1 MRQRILLSFLI
12 FLLLVPP
19 TVGTPQTSASAQL
32 GFQASTQAPR
42 WTDSYRKEILTKA
55 RDGDAGAQ
63 FWLGAAY
70 GEGWFGNTDFPEA
83 LKWLRRSAARG
94 NPDAQVSLGQMY
106 EHGRGAKQNYK
117 LAAKWC
123 RMAAGHVPD
132 FGGAGQGR
140 NDLGLLYLEGLG
152 VSKDCVRAYMWFSL
166 ANTETNLSEARAQMT
181 PEQILKAERMVE
193 EWKSHHP
200 EH

>member
-19 TVGTPQTSASAQL
+19 TVGTPQTSASGQV
-32 GFQASTQAPR
+32 GFRATTQAPR

-106 EHGRGAKQNYK
+106 EHGRGVKQN
-117 LAAKWC
+117 W
-123 RMAAGHVPD
+123 
-132 FGGAGQGR
+132 

-166 ANTETNLSEARAQMT
+166 ANTETNLSEARAQLT
-181 PEQILKAERMVE
+181 PEKILTAERMVE

>member
-140 NDLGLLYLEGLG
+140 NDFGIALFRRSRSFQGLRSGIYVVYSSQHRNQSIRGQG
-152 VSKDCVRAYMWFSL
+152 AVDPRTDSYS
-166 ANTETNLSEARAQMT
+166 
-181 PEQILKAERMVE
+181 
-193 EWKSHHP
+193 
-200 EH
+200 